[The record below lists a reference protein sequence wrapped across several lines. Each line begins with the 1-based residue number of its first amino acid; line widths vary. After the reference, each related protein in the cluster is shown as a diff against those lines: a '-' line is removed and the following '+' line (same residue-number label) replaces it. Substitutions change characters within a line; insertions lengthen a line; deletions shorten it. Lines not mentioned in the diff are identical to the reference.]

1 MTAHKRGTGRISRP
15 GPARRE
21 HPSSPPPAAASE
33 ALTTAASG
41 ALAAMNPQVAVVDC
55 GTSAVRAFIA
65 EVPRGEDG
73 QPRILED
80 LSYPV
85 DLTDSFISGKLS
97 RAGMDR
103 VVTAFSGIAAA
114 AKAYGINVLR
124 AVATSGLREAANSD
138 VLIERLRRVQ
148 GVDLEIIDIGEEA
161 RLYCEALRML
171 LRRENSELPGN
182 TLMIDLGSGSS
193 CISLI
198 QGGKLVHSV
207 DEHYGT
213 VRLYEQFK
221 QLRDSIEFSL
231 TIDRYAHGAARMILD
246 RLPKGGVNHLVVN
259 GGDVRR
265 LYALMHPGGRPVFE
279 PLLASRIMAWQ
290 AQMQSLT
297 PLERAHACNCE
308 SRAAAVL
315 LPAASL
321 LRHLCLETGAEQVMV
336 PFFTLRDGLL
346 ADLMP
351 GAHGAH
357 YLDASD
363 LLAEARQLVLRYG
376 GNLAYAESTASLATQ
391 IFDQTIDLHGL
402 GARERILL
410 EFSALTH
417 DIGSFINVR
426 NRHKHSMY
434 IIQSVDIA
442 GLTLLEKEVVANIAR
457 YHRKSPPEP
466 HHLDFQSLPRSH
478 RVVVSS
484 LAAILRLAYGLDVER
499 TQRIR
504 TLRCTVS
511 GDQLLIHVDRRQIA
525 LERWSVEGKAG
536 MFAEVF
542 GLQVLV
548 VPLEEE

>member
-1 MTAHKRGTGRISRP
+1 MSKRRP
-15 GPARRE
+15 AK
-21 HPSSPPPAAASE
+21 PAAGVPPEEPRPAPAPAPAPALVQPVRKAPE
-33 ALTTAASG
+33 A
-41 ALAAMNPQVAVVDC
+41 QVAVVDC

-65 EVPRGEDG
+65 EVPREEDG
-73 QPRILED
+73 LPRILED
-80 LSYPV
+80 ISFPV
-85 DLTDSFISGKLS
+85 DLTGSFISGKLS
-97 RAGMDR
+97 REGMDR
-103 VVTAFSGIAAA
+103 VVKAFDGIAAA
-114 AKAYGINVLR
+114 ASAYGITSLR

-138 VLIERLRRVQ
+138 VLVERLRRHQ
-148 GVDLEIIDIGEEA
+148 GVELEIIDIGEEA

-171 LRRENSELPGN
+171 LRRERKELPGN
-182 TLMIDLGSGSS
+182 ILMIDLGSGSS

-198 QGGKLVHSV
+198 QAGKLVHSV

-213 VRLYEQFK
+213 VRIYEQFK

-265 LYALMHPGGRPVFE
+265 LFALLHPGDKSAIE
-279 PLLASRIMAWQ
+279 PLSAQSIVEWQ
-290 AQMQSLT
+290 ARMQPLT
-297 PLERAHACNCE
+297 PLQRAQACGCE
-308 SRAAAVL
+308 SRAAAL
-315 LPAASL
+315 LMPAASL
-321 LRHLCLETGAEQVMV
+321 LRHLCIETGATQVLV

-346 ADLMP
+346 ADLLP

-357 YLDASD
+357 YLDADD
-363 LLAEARQLVLRYG
+363 LLAEAKQLVLRYG

-391 IFDQTIDLHGL
+391 IFDQTVDLHGL
-402 GARERILL
+402 GERERILL

-417 DIGSFINVR
+417 DIGSYINVR

-434 IIQSVDIA
+434 IIQSADIA
-442 GLTLLEKEVVANIAR
+442 GLTMVEKEMVANIAR

-466 HHLDFQSLPRSH
+466 HHLDFQSLPRSN

-484 LAAILRLAYGLDVER
+484 LSAILRLAYGLDVER
-499 TQRIR
+499 VQRIR
-504 TLRCTVS
+504 ALRCEIS
-511 GDQLLIHVDRRQIA
+511 GEQLLIRVDRRQIA

-542 GLQVLV
+542 GLQVQV
-548 VPLEEE
+548 VPLEET